1 MKFQHN
7 ANMKLRT
14 IVVKVVGSGTEN
26 DPYKVNLPSYTIIKE
41 LTPRDEHGKFHP
53 NPKVMI
59 SVPDDEW
66 DEKTG
71 RLDKKKIRQKYKDN
85 EKWDRPDVGDDI

>member
-1 MKFQHN
+1 M
-7 ANMKLRT
+7 
-14 IVVKVVGSGTEN
+14 KVVGSGTEN
-26 DPYKVNLPSYTIIKE
+26 DPYRVNLPSYVIIEE
-41 LTPRDEHGKFHP
+41 LTPRDEHGIFHR
-53 NPKVMI
+53 NPKVRI